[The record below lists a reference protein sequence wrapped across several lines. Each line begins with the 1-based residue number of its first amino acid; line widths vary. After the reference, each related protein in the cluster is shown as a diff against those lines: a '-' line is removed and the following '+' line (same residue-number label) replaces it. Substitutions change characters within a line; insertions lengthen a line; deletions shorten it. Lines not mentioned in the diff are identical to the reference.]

1 VGNTVVVD
9 STVLVETTGD
19 VVALGPGDVVA
30 LRPGDV
36 VTRGRREG
44 AVELATEVTWRTGDT
59 DLTDLDTDLTDAA
72 AGMATAV
79 EVVLEAAAGK
89 IVTVLDVIRGVLG
102 VAAASF
108 WAFGPPI
115 CLTVT
120 ALAGLDH
127 RVNAASC
134 PSEGELPKLVPLAD
148 CVTTGGRTLTRTDFV
163 GLLPKRGA
171 TPPADVGPA
180 KKVVRVVAGLHE
192 A

>member
-9 STVLVETTGD
+9 STVLVATPLQEGETD
-19 VVALGPGDVVA
+19 L
-30 LRPGDV
+30 
-36 VTRGRREG
+36 TRGRRGG
-44 AVELATEVTWRTGDT
+44 AVELATEVAWRTA
-59 DLTDLDTDLTDAA
+59 DTDLTDAA
-72 AGMATAV
+72 AGTATAV
-79 EVVLEAAAGK
+79 EVVVEAAAGM
-89 IVTVLDVIRGVLG
+89 IVTKVDVIRGVLG

-108 WAFGPPI
+108 RTFGPPI